1 MMMSPHFPSLGTSQL
16 DPSHILVLLTRPM
29 VAPRWL
35 PLGGLKEGRMG
46 TNQEVSFLSFFKF
59 IHSFVH
65 LFETAFLC
73 VDLTV
78 LELTT

>member
-1 MMMSPHFPSLGTSQL
+1 MYSETLFPNNTKPISC
-16 DPSHILVLLTRPM
+16 IR
-29 VAPRWL
+29 L

-46 TNQEVSFLSFFKF
+46 TNREVSFLSFFKF